1 MIFFDLLI
9 FENNPASYIQY
20 LIIYT
25 IITKFT
31 TILFIV
37 YSLFFSQT
45 GQVKKQTDLKRILF
59 SFDRCSAII
68 L

>member
-1 MIFFDLLI
+1 MIFFDLLV

-31 TILFIV
+31 TFLFIV

>member
-1 MIFFDLLI
+1 MILFDYLI

-25 IITKFT
+25 IITKITTFLFT
-31 TILFIV
+31 V

-45 GQVKKQTDLKRILF
+45 GQVKKQTDFRRIVF
-59 SFDRCSAII
+59 SFGYCSAII

>member
-20 LIIYT
+20 LIIYI

-31 TILFIV
+31 TFLFIV

-45 GQVKKQTDLKRILF
+45 G
-59 SFDRCSAII
+59 
-68 L
+68 